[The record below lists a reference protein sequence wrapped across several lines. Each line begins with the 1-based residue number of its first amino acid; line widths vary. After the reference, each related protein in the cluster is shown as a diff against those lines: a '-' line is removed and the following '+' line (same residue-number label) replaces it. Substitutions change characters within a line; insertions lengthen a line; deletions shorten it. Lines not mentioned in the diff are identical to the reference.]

1 MKIVSTS
8 KTKIFIT
15 NIFIY
20 LCIILLFIKSE
31 NVYTC
36 VSNSLNIFLHTLVPS
51 LYIYLFIT
59 EILINT
65 NLIYNLSFGISKILS
80 KIFRIPKDAT
90 FIILISFLLGYPN
103 SAKCIAKLYNDGK
116 ISLPLARKLVSFT
129 NNASPSY
136 ILCAIGISMF
146 NSLSIGIILL
156 ISHFLSSIIIG
167 ICYPYSQHIIQQN
180 VSISNSFYKIS
191 SPFDILLTS
200 TLNSFK
206 TLGIILGYLIIFSL
220 VPSILL
226 NDLKAPNLIKS
237 FLAGIFEI
245 TTGIQSVSILPLNTT
260 TAILLTSFTL
270 SFSSVMIIFQVYS
283 FVYKIGIKLKELMFY
298 KLLQG
303 IISTIITYVILNLNI
318 FKIASNIPV
327 SLNISNFNVSPY
339 LLPSLYAYIIS
350 STIVILY
357 LTLKKKR
364 Y

>member
-1 MKIVSTS
+1 
-8 KTKIFIT
+8 
-15 NIFIY
+15 
-20 LCIILLFIKSE
+20 
-31 NVYTC
+31 
-36 VSNSLNIFLHTLVPS
+36 
-51 LYIYLFIT
+51 
-59 EILINT
+59 
-65 NLIYNLSFGISKILS
+65 
-80 KIFRIPKDAT
+80 
-90 FIILISFLLGYPN
+90 
-103 SAKCIAKLYNDGK
+103 
-116 ISLPLARKLVSFT
+116 
-129 NNASPSY
+129 
-136 ILCAIGISMF
+136 MF

-226 NDLKAPNLIKS
+226 NDLKAPDLIKS

-283 FVYKIGIKLKELMFY
+283 FVYKIGIKLKELMLY

-303 IISTIITYVILNLNI
+303 IISTIITYIILKLNI

-339 LLPSLYAYIIS
+339 LLPSLYVYIIS

-364 Y
+364 